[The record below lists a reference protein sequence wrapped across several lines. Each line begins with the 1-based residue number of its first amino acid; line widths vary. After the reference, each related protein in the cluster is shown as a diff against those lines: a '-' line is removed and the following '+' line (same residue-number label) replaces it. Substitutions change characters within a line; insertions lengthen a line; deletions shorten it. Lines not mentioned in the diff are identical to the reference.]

1 MADKKITLRNDTLF
15 EFSPDVLFYK
25 VVKGTV
31 YLFAIEKL
39 ENGLDS
45 ARTEIATFKEGDFIL
60 SIPAVQ
66 QETGLVRFVLTGSLN
81 SQIEKAEFESVVNES
96 TGFAKLE
103 EALLTVSNIIHTE
116 YNEKLDFS
124 NIFES
129 ADKEKSVR
137 DYAVHLSE
145 QLCKARSRKIA
156 NESLYFSRRMQSTQ
170 KAFSAALEE
179 IASTASGNKTQLHY
193 LQTNDNPVFKA
204 AFLVAKYDDIEFKVI
219 NGKNYNTKNA
229 LHELAKDNNIRIR
242 PVSLK
247 ANWWK
252 KDNGALF
259 AWYIKNAD
267 EDHFEAEPCALIPE
281 KSGGYVC
288 ILTSGNES
296 EPVTDKNASKINVT
310 AYMLYKPM
318 ASKRISLK
326 ALFKFVFWSK
336 KVFSDFGFFILLGFV
351 SAIVSLFIP
360 ELTRVFMDSI
370 IPQAAK
376 NMAVQIS
383 FLVLV
388 CMLSA
393 SVFDFVKV
401 LVISRMETKSDF
413 KLQSALMD
421 RLLKLPVGFFKSYTA
436 GELAQ
441 KLLSVIQIRQLLF
454 GTLLSSSMTF
464 LFAFVYLFQLFRY
477 SSYMLRWCVLFSLL
491 SIAVTVITSLSSLK
505 WNKKEIETRNKISG
519 MLYQFIVGVNK
530 LVMTYSEKRSFSVWA
545 KQFSKQNECM
555 YKVYG
560 LRMISGVFST
570 CIPLVV
576 TLSFYGIY
584 MTAVAK
590 GKIDSMTTGKF
601 LAFLSSYT
609 MFQNALLSAITALT
623 GSVDILPLYSQA
635 KTILDATPEI
645 QESKPA
651 VSELSGNIEISHV
664 SFRYSPDTPLIL
676 KDVSI
681 KIGKGE
687 FVAIVGGSGSGKS
700 TLMRV
705 LLGFEKPE
713 TGTVFFDN
721 HDISSIDIGSVRR
734 NMGVVLQNS
743 TVMQDSIYANITGS
757 SALTIDDA
765 WNAAEMAGLA
775 EDIRAMP
782 MGMHTLVTEGG
793 GTLSGGQRQRLII
806 ARAIARKPNIL
817 IFDEA
822 TSALDNR
829 TQAQVSASLESLNV
843 TRIVIAHRLSTII
856 NADRIYVLNNGVI
869 EECGTYSELINKGG
883 YFAEL
888 AKRQQA

>member
-15 EFSPDVLFYK
+15 EFAPDVLFYK

-39 ENGLDS
+39 KNGLDS
-45 ARTEIATFKEGDFIL
+45 ARTEISTFKEGDFIL
-60 SIPAVQ
+60 SIPTVR
-66 QETGLVRFVLTGSLN
+66 QETGIVRFVLTGSLN
-81 SQIEKAEFESVVNES
+81 SQIEKAEFESVGNEK

-103 EALLTVSNIIHTE
+103 KALLAVTNIIHTE

-137 DYAVHLSE
+137 EYAVQLSE
-145 QLCKARSRKIA
+145 QLCKARSKKIA

-179 IASTASGNKTQLHY
+179 IASTATGNKTQLHY

-204 AFLVAKYDDIEFKVI
+204 AFLVAKYDDIEFKTI
-219 NGKNYNTKNA
+219 IGKNYNTKNA

-242 PVSLK
+242 PVTLRN
-247 ANWWK
+247 NWWK
-252 KDNGALF
+252 KDNGALL
-259 AWYIKNAD
+259 AWYIINAD
-267 EDHFEAEPCALIPE
+267 EENFQAEPCALIPE

-288 ILTSGNES
+288 ILTSGNKS
-296 EPVTDKNASKINVT
+296 EPVTDENASKINVT

-370 IPQAAK
+370 IPQAAR

-393 SVFDFVKV
+393 SVFDFIKA

-491 SIAVTVITSLSSLK
+491 SIAVTVVTSLSSLK

-530 LVMTYSEKRSFSVWA
+530 LVMTFSEKRSFSVWA
-545 KQFSKQNECM
+545 KLFSKQNECM
-555 YKVYG
+555 YRVNG

-601 LAFLSSYT
+601 LAFLTSYT

-651 VSELSGNIEISHV
+651 VSSLSGNIEISHV
-664 SFRYSPDTPLIL
+664 SFRYSPDTQLIL
-676 KDVSI
+676 KDVSM
-681 KIGKGE
+681 KIEKGE

-765 WNAAEMAGLA
+765 WEAAEMAGLA
-775 EDIRAMP
+775 DDIHAMP